1 MTALMMRMDLTL
13 TMKNNFLKNN
23 AYNNISG
30 SR

>member
-1 MTALMMRMDLTL
+1 MTALMTRMDLTL

-23 AYNNISG
+23 TYNNISG